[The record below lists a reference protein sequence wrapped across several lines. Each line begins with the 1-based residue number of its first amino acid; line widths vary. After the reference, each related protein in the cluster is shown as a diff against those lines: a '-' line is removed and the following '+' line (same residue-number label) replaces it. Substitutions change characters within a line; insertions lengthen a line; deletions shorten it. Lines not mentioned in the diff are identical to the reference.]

1 MMIHAFPESYLS
13 KAQSA
18 LGDLFD
24 YSINV
29 FGLSGDS
36 FIKLFSSSELCK
48 RVENG
53 DVALIAG
60 KSGIELTME
69 LIEQTFGTQV
79 IIEPEYRPSRTAEYW
94 IGWAVCYYQWLT
106 SVPYSAIFSIYS
118 FENLKNL
125 YISLHEADISKFVQI
140 TSERITSMVT
150 TNLKRIRAVNGYSQ
164 SQLAKRAGVGI
175 RSIQMYEQRN
185 KDINKAAVETVY
197 NLSKALGCEVSA
209 LMEFV

>member
-18 LGDLFD
+18 FGDLFD

-94 IGWAVCYYQWLT
+94 VGWAVCYYQWLT

>member
-1 MMIHAFPESYLS
+1 MMIRAYPESYLS
-13 KAQSA
+13 KAQST

-48 RVENG
+48 RFENG

-60 KSGIELTME
+60 KSGIELSE
-69 LIEQTFGTQV
+69 DLIEEVYGTSV
-79 IIEPEYRPSRTAEYW
+79 IIEPEYRPIRSAEYW
-94 IGWAVCYYQWLT
+94 IGWAVCYYHWLT
-106 SVPYSAIFSIYS
+106 SVPYSVIFSIYS

-125 YISLHEADISKFVQI
+125 YVTLHEADISKFVQI
-140 TSERITSMVT
+140 TSERMTSMLS
-150 TNLKRIRAVNGYSQ
+150 TNLKRIRTANGYSQ
-164 SQLAKRAGVGI
+164 SQLARKAKVGI

-197 NLSKALGCEVSA
+197 SLSKALGCDVSA
-209 LMEFV
+209 LIEFV